1 MKFKTIRIVILLLV
15 LAYFVS
21 NMLVSDGLVSD
32 WGIPLKIVVY
42 PVNAD
47 QSDAAKQHID
57 KLTQGELE
65 NIKTVLIR
73 EGRKYQFQ
81 LDYLIDIELTDP
93 VMAVPPQPPQE
104 QSISQTIIWSLMLRY
119 WVWKNDQYDGLAPD
133 VRVFVLFFDPET
145 SPALGH
151 STGLE
156 KGRVALVNAFA
167 TENMHQENNF
177 VILHEI
183 LHTLGASDKYSF
195 SDNQPIHP
203 DGYAEPD
210 LQPLF
215 PQRYAEIM
223 GGRIPLSKSRS
234 EMPDRLKLAIIG
246 ATTASEIGWIK
257 TGSD

>member
-1 MKFKTIRIVILLLV
+1 MLL
-15 LAYFVS
+15 
-21 NMLVSDGLVSD
+21 SDGLVSD

-47 QSDAAKQHID
+47 QSEAATKHILNFD
-57 KLTQGELE
+57 QASLTP
-65 NIKTVLIR
+65 IKDLIIK
-73 EGRKYQFQ
+73 EGNKYGKK

-93 VMAVPPQPPQE
+93 VVSVPPQPPVK

-119 WVWKNDQYDGLAPD
+119 WVWKNDDFDGLRPD
-133 VRVFVLFFDPET
+133 IRVFVLFFDPQT

-167 TENMHQENNF
+167 TTSMDEENNF

-183 LHTLGASDKYSF
+183 LHTLGATDKYSF
-195 SDNQPIHP
+195 ADNQPIHP
-203 DGYAEPD
+203 DGFAEPEKS
-210 LQPLF
+210 PLY

-223 GGRIPLSKSRS
+223 GGRIPLTKTSS
-234 EMPDRLKLAIIG
+234 EMPERLSLTIIG
-246 ATTASEIGWIK
+246 TKTAAEIGWDAK
-257 TGSD
+257 TE